1 MNKIICNFLDY
12 FKTKNLL
19 IKENHNFKNE
29 IISLKKSVDISCKMI
44 DDLNESIDRYEFLLD
59 KDNARLKIEELE
71 YLLKDYREAKRE
83 LREEVKS
90 LKSIIN
96 SYNIKI

>member
-12 FKTKNLL
+12 FKTRNLL

-29 IISLKKSVDISCKMI
+29 IASLKNDVDVSCKMI

-59 KDNARLKIEELE
+59 KDNSRLKIEELE
-71 YLLKDYREAKRE
+71 YLLNDYRKAKRE

-90 LKSIIN
+90 LISIIN
-96 SYNIKI
+96 SRK

>member
-12 FKTKNLL
+12 FKTRNLL

-29 IISLKKSVDISCKMI
+29 IASLKNDVDVSCKMI

-59 KDNARLKIEELE
+59 KDNVRLKIEELE
-71 YLLKDYREAKRE
+71 YLLNDYRKAKRE

-90 LKSIIN
+90 LISIIN
-96 SYNIKI
+96 SRK

>member
-12 FKTKNLL
+12 FKTRNLL

-29 IISLKKSVDISCKMI
+29 IASLKNDVDVSCKMI

-59 KDNARLKIEELE
+59 NDNARLKIEELE
-71 YLLKDYREAKRE
+71 YLLNDYRKAKRE

-90 LKSIIN
+90 LISIIN
-96 SYNIKI
+96 SRK

>member
-1 MNKIICNFLDY
+1 MYKIICNFLDY
-12 FKTKNLL
+12 FKTKSLL

-29 IISLKKSVDISCKMI
+29 IASLKNDVDVSCKMI

-71 YLLKDYREAKRE
+71 YLLNDYRVAKRE

-90 LKSIIN
+90 LISIIN
-96 SYNIKI
+96 SRK